1 MRTGKPDG
9 VNTRPFTADDLA
21 LIDRFRGLPR
31 NPLRKTR
38 APADLAGRMD
48 RILSALRINGG
59 DTPESAIL
67 AHWADIVGPQ
77 RTSRCTPAR
86 LQRDGTLVILAP
98 NPVVRQELAF
108 DKRAIVSRI
117 RKLPGCGL
125 VRSIVL
131 RGG

>member
-1 MRTGKPDG
+1 MTGRKAAG
-9 VNTRPFTADDLA
+9 TSTRPFSADDLA

-31 NPLRKTR
+31 NPVRKTR
-38 APADLAGRMD
+38 APADLAGRVD
-48 RILSALRINGG
+48 RILSTLRINGG
-59 DTPESAIL
+59 TTPERAIL
-67 AHWADIVGPQ
+67 DNWASIVGQ
-77 RTSRCTPAR
+77 GRTSRCTPAR

-125 VRSIVL
+125 VRSIIL